1 MSEGDDSF
9 EMARRE
15 VTARLFDA
23 YNRNREIGYGRDKVL
38 ISLSAGSLLFSMTF
52 IGALAPGKH
61 WLGVLFLAWMLFGV
75 SIVCV
80 IVGMRRAELAEARMA
95 ERFSDLLAELATR
108 KAPDLRVMPTIGA
121 TRNPGGILLNNCA
134 VGAFLAG
141 MVCLGLFVGVNLWWG
156 R

>member
-1 MSEGDDSF
+1 MSEDSF
-9 EMARRE
+9 EAARRE

-23 YNRNREIGYGRDKVL
+23 YNRNREIGYARDKVL

-61 WLGVLFLAWMLFGV
+61 WLGVLFAAWIFFAA

-80 IVGMRRAELAEARMA
+80 IVGMRKAELAEARMA
-95 ERFSDLLAELATR
+95 EKLSDSLAELETR
-108 KAPDLRVMPTIGA
+108 NPDVRVTPKIGA
-121 TRNPGGILLNNCA
+121 TRNPVGILLNNCA
-134 VGAFLAG
+134 VGAFFAG
-141 MVCLGLFVGVNLWWG
+141 MVCLGLFVAVNLWWS